1 MTARSP
7 ESARLPLA
15 VGLVAILCLVGGIG
29 GWSVATSIAGA
40 VVAPGTIKVETERQ
54 VVQHADGGV
63 VGEILAKDGDAVAAG
78 QVLVRL
84 DGTFLRS
91 EQMIVERQLLEIQAR
106 KARLVAERDGLDSPD
121 FAVLDSFDNIDPA
134 WVLDHVEGQTRL
146 FAARNTALAQ
156 ELDQL
161 HEQTVQIDN
170 QIEGTRA
177 QQDALQKQLVL
188 IEKELADKMTLYR
201 QSLVPAS
208 QVLALQREEAGL
220 EGNIGR
226 LASQEAELRAK
237 VSELVVR
244 GLRLRES
251 RREDAITTLRDLQ
264 YSEIELQ
271 ERRLSLAER
280 LSRLD
285 IRSPVD
291 GVVFGSKVFTVGS
304 VVQAAEPMMYV
315 VPGGQAL
322 LVSARVETT
331 DIDEV
336 FPGQPVSLKFTTFDS
351 RTTPN
356 VSGQVLR
363 VSADAL
369 TDEATRATFYEV
381 VIEPDIDEMADL
393 PDIELVPGMPVESFI
408 RTRDRSPLSYLLHP
422 LAVYFERAFRET

>member
-1 MTARSP
+1 MSAKSQI
-7 ESARLPLA
+7 SARLPLVVGMIA
-15 VGLVAILCLVGGIG
+15 VVCLVGGIG
-29 GWSVATSIAGA
+29 VWSVATNIAGA
-40 VVAPGTIKVETERQ
+40 VVAPGTIKVESERQ

-63 VGEILAKDGDAVAAG
+63 VGEILAKDGDTVAAG

-91 EQMIVERQLLEIQAR
+91 ELMIVERQLLEIQAR
-106 KARLVAERDGLDSPD
+106 KARLVAERDSVDSPD
-121 FAVLDSFDNIDPA
+121 FSGLDSFSNIEPF
-134 WVLDHVEGQTRL
+134 WVAEHIDGQTRL
-146 FAARNTALAQ
+146 FAARKAALAQ

-161 HEQTVQIDN
+161 HEQTVQIEN
-170 QIEGTRA
+170 QIDGTGS
-177 QQDALQKQLVL
+177 QQGALVKQLAL
-188 IEKELADKMTLYR
+188 IEKELADKMTLYK
-201 QSLVPAS
+201 QNLVPAS

-220 EGNIGR
+220 EGDIGR
-226 LASQEAELRAK
+226 LTSQEAELRAK
-237 VSELVVR
+237 ISELAVQ
-244 GLRLRES
+244 GLRLQES

-271 ERRLSLAER
+271 ERRLSLTER

-285 IRSPVD
+285 VRSPVD
-291 GVVFGSKVFTVGS
+291 GVVFGSKVFALGS
-304 VVQAAEPMMYV
+304 VVQAAEPMLYV

-322 LVSARVETT
+322 LVSAKVETT

-356 VSGQVLR
+356 VSGTVLR

-369 TDEATRATFYEV
+369 TDEATRETYYEV
-381 VIEPDIDEMADL
+381 VIQPDIDEMAAL
-393 PDIELVPGMPVESFI
+393 PNIELVPGMPVESFI

>member
-1 MTARSP
+1 S
-7 ESARLPLA
+7 
-15 VGLVAILCLVGGIG
+15 
-29 GWSVATSIAGA
+29 
-40 VVAPGTIKVETERQ
+40 
-54 VVQHADGGV
+54 
-63 VGEILAKDGDAVAAG
+63 
-78 QVLVRL
+78 
-84 DGTFLRS
+84 
-91 EQMIVERQLLEIQAR
+91 
-106 KARLVAERDGLDSPD
+106 
-121 FAVLDSFDNIDPA
+121 
-134 WVLDHVEGQTRL
+134 
-146 FAARNTALAQ
+146 
-156 ELDQL
+156 
-161 HEQTVQIDN
+161 
-170 QIEGTRA
+170 
-177 QQDALQKQLVL
+177 
-188 IEKELADKMTLYR
+188 
-201 QSLVPAS
+201 
-208 QVLALQREEAGL
+208 
-220 EGNIGR
+220 
-226 LASQEAELRAK
+226 
-237 VSELVVR
+237 
-244 GLRLRES
+244 
-251 RREDAITTLRDLQ
+251 LQ

-381 VIEPDIDEMADL
+381 VIQPDIDEMAEL

>member
-1 MTARSP
+1 MSAKSQI
-7 ESARLPLA
+7 SARLPLVVGMIA
-15 VGLVAILCLVGGIG
+15 VVCLVGGIG
-29 GWSVATSIAGA
+29 VWSVATSIAGA
-40 VVAPGTIKVETERQ
+40 VVAPGTIKVESERQ

-63 VGEILAKDGDAVAAG
+63 VGEILAKDGDTVAAG

-91 EQMIVERQLLEIQAR
+91 ELMIVERQLLEIQAR
-106 KARLVAERDGLDSPD
+106 KARLVAERDSVDSPD
-121 FAVLDSFDNIDPA
+121 FSGLDSFSNIEPF
-134 WVLDHVEGQTRL
+134 WVAEHIDGQTRL
-146 FAARNTALAQ
+146 FAARKAALAQ

-161 HEQTVQIDN
+161 HEQTVQIEN
-170 QIEGTRA
+170 QIDGTGS
-177 QQDALQKQLVL
+177 QQGALVKQLAL
-188 IEKELADKMTLYR
+188 IEKELADKMTLYK
-201 QSLVPAS
+201 QNLVPAS

-220 EGNIGR
+220 EGDIGR
-226 LASQEAELRAK
+226 LTSQEAELRAK
-237 VSELVVR
+237 ISELAVQ
-244 GLRLRES
+244 GLRLQES

-271 ERRLSLAER
+271 ERRLSLTER

-285 IRSPVD
+285 VRSPVD
-291 GVVFGSKVFTVGS
+291 GVVFGSKVFALGS
-304 VVQAAEPMMYV
+304 VVQAAEPMLYV

-322 LVSARVETT
+322 LVSAKVETT

-356 VSGQVLR
+356 VSGTVLR

-369 TDEATRATFYEV
+369 TDEATRETYYEV
-381 VIEPDIDEMADL
+381 VIQPDIDEMAAL
-393 PDIELVPGMPVESFI
+393 PNIELVPGMPVESFI

>member
-1 MTARSP
+1 MSAKSQI
-7 ESARLPLA
+7 SARLPLVVGMIA
-15 VGLVAILCLVGGIG
+15 VVCLVGGIG
-29 GWSVATSIAGA
+29 VWSVATNIAGA
-40 VVAPGTIKVETERQ
+40 VVAPGTVKVESERQ

-63 VGEILAKDGDAVAAG
+63 VGEILAKDGDTVAAG

-91 EQMIVERQLLEIQAR
+91 ELMIVERQLLEIQAR
-106 KARLVAERDGLDSPD
+106 KARLVAERDGVDSPD
-121 FAVLDSFDNIDPA
+121 FSGLDSFSNIEPV
-134 WVLDHVEGQTRL
+134 WVAEHIDGQTRL
-146 FAARNTALAQ
+146 FAARKAAQAQ

-161 HEQTVQIDN
+161 HEQTVQIEN
-170 QIEGTRA
+170 QIDGTGS
-177 QQDALQKQLVL
+177 QQGALVKQLAL
-188 IEKELADKMTLYR
+188 IEKELADKMTLYK
-201 QSLVPAS
+201 QNLVPAS

-220 EGNIGR
+220 EGDIGR
-226 LASQEAELRAK
+226 LTSQEAELRAK
-237 VSELVVR
+237 ISELAVQ
-244 GLRLRES
+244 GLRLQES

-271 ERRLSLAER
+271 ERRLSLTER

-285 IRSPVD
+285 VRSPVD
-291 GVVFGSKVFTVGS
+291 GVVFGSKVFALGS

-322 LVSARVETT
+322 LVSAKVETT

-356 VSGQVLR
+356 VSGTVLR

-369 TDEATRATFYEV
+369 TDEATRATYYEV
-381 VIEPDIDEMADL
+381 VIQPDIDEMAAL
-393 PDIELVPGMPVESFI
+393 PNVELVPGMPVESFI